1 MANKKIREEFL
12 NKVRTALKI
21 AASAGAID
29 HTGIRGEARENF
41 VQNLLSPILP
51 PYVELGSGK
60 IGDSKGNYS
69 AETDVIIYS
78 RQTLPPFLLGSNPG
92 TYPVEGCIYAIEVK
106 SKLTAKEVQT
116 TIEKF
121 LKLRDLFYLPPA
133 LEERYKDVGGVS
145 RVIPLLFAFDTD
157 LNKGEKSELERYME
171 LDLQANSDPM
181 IPVFCVAGRGYW
193 WFKRENEPDKR
204 WVTLL
209 PTENNDEV
217 IDLIG
222 DIADSIPQEIIAK
235 GKPQLGGYIHN
246 SRWV

>member
-1 MANKKIREEFL
+1 MANEIIREEFL
-12 NKVRTALKI
+12 NKVRTVL
-21 AASAGAID
+21 ASARSIGAID

-51 PYVELGSGK
+51 PYVEFGSGK

-78 RQTLPPFLLGSNPG
+78 RQTLPPLLLGSNLG
-92 TYPVEGCIYAIEVK
+92 IYPVEGCIYAIEVK

-133 LEERYKDVGGVS
+133 LDERYKDAGSVS

-157 LNKGEKSELERYME
+157 ITKGEKSELERYME

-193 WFKRENEPDKR
+193 WFKRENELDKR
-204 WVTLL
+204 WVTHL

-222 DIADSIPQEIIAK
+222 DIADTIPQEIIAK